1 MITVLARSCPKEC
14 GGSVQTGSTG
24 LSSHNTDW
32 TGGRLPMSFLL
43 SVTRHALPSGH
54 PQLPLPSCAWPG
66 AERGQGELRGGSLVR
81 RRPEDRRIPQR
92 EQIFF
97 QAPLRRDRGRSR
109 GTSRGRRA
117 AQPRSACR
125 RLCTHLPPTGPAGA
139 AAHTPRPRPPPP
151 HPDAASG
158 LPSPEIRPRGETQ
171 VDLTAATLP
180 GRLLRGSFSRCCTET
195 GDRALAIVFILVSP
209 MPSCECGQ
217 LLCGVRRA
225 ACLAKWKRVLACFC
239 GGDRS

>member
-1 MITVLARSCPKEC
+1 MLRLRCPSLAGVWMITVLARSCPKEC

-151 HPDAASG
+151 HPDAASD
-158 LPSPEIRPRGETQ
+158 LPS
-171 VDLTAATLP
+171 
-180 GRLLRGSFSRCCTET
+180 T
-195 GDRALAIVFILVSP
+195 GDTPTWRDTGGPYRRHPAWATVARLKQQVLHRDRRPGISHRLHPCFSCAIV
-209 MPSCECGQ
+209 
-217 LLCGVRRA
+217 
-225 ACLAKWKRVLACFC
+225 
-239 GGDRS
+239 